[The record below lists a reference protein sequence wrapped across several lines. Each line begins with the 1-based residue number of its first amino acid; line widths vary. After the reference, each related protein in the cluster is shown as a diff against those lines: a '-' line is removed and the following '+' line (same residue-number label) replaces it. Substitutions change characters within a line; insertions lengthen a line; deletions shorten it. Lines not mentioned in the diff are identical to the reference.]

1 MCIRDRLLKALLQRV
16 SSANVVV
23 EQNVVGEIDDGLLVF
38 IGISSRDSQDDIDY
52 IVDKTI
58 NLRIFPDEEGRF
70 DRSLADING
79 SLLLV
84 SQFTLYGDTKKGRR
98 PSFTEAMPSDS
109 ARTLFDDTV
118 NSFSKTGLRV
128 EKGIFQ
134 AEMEVSLVNS
144 GPVTIILDSEL

>member
-1 MCIRDRLLKALLQRV
+1 MKALLQRV
-16 SSANVVV
+16 SSANVAV

-118 NSFSKTGLRV
+118 NAFSKTGLRV

>member
-1 MCIRDRLLKALLQRV
+1 MKALLQRV
-16 SSANVVV
+16 SSANVAV

>member
-1 MCIRDRLLKALLQRV
+1 MKALLQRV
-16 SSANVVV
+16 SSANVAV
-23 EQNVVGEIDDGLLVF
+23 EQNVVGEIDNGLLVF

>member
-1 MCIRDRLLKALLQRV
+1 LKALLQRV
-16 SSANVVV
+16 SSANVTV

-70 DRSLADING
+70 DRSLADTNG

-84 SQFTLYGDTKKGRR
+84 SQFTLYADTKKGRR

-144 GPVTIILDSEL
+144 GPVTIILDSES

>member
-1 MCIRDRLLKALLQRV
+1 MKALLQRV
-16 SSANVVV
+16 SSANVAV

-70 DRSLADING
+70 DRSLADTNG

-144 GPVTIILDSEL
+144 GPVTIILDSES

>member
-1 MCIRDRLLKALLQRV
+1 MKALLQRV
-16 SSANVVV
+16 SSANVAV

-58 NLRIFPDEEGRF
+58 NLRIFPDEKGRF
-70 DRSLADING
+70 DRSLADTNG

-144 GPVTIILDSEL
+144 GPVTIILDSES

>member
-1 MCIRDRLLKALLQRV
+1 LKALLQRV
-16 SSANVVV
+16 SSANVAV
-23 EQNVVGEIDDGLLVF
+23 EQNVVGEIDNGLLVF

-70 DRSLADING
+70 DRSLADTNG

-144 GPVTIILDSEL
+144 GPVTIILDSES

>member
-1 MCIRDRLLKALLQRV
+1 M
-16 SSANVVV
+16 
-23 EQNVVGEIDDGLLVF
+23 VGEIDDGLLVF
-38 IGISSRDSQDDIDY
+38 IGIASRDSQDDIDY

-70 DRSLADING
+70 DRSLADTNG

-84 SQFTLYGDTKKGRR
+84 SQFTLYADTKKGRR

-144 GPVTIILDSEL
+144 GPVTIILDSES

>member
-1 MCIRDRLLKALLQRV
+1 M
-16 SSANVVV
+16 
-23 EQNVVGEIDDGLLVF
+23 VGEIDDGLLVF

-70 DRSLADING
+70 DRSLADTNG

-84 SQFTLYGDTKKGRR
+84 SQFTLYADTKKGRR

-134 AEMEVSLVNS
+134 AEM
-144 GPVTIILDSEL
+144 

>member
-1 MCIRDRLLKALLQRV
+1 MKALLQRV
-16 SSANVVV
+16 SSANVAV

-58 NLRIFPDEEGRF
+58 NLRIFPDEKGRF
-70 DRSLADING
+70 DRSLADTNG

>member
-1 MCIRDRLLKALLQRV
+1 M
-16 SSANVVV
+16 
-23 EQNVVGEIDDGLLVF
+23 VGEIDDGLLVF

-70 DRSLADING
+70 DRSLADTNG

-84 SQFTLYGDTKKGRR
+84 SQFTLYADTKKGRR

-144 GPVTIILDSEL
+144 GPVTIILDSES

>member
-1 MCIRDRLLKALLQRV
+1 MKALLQRV
-16 SSANVVV
+16 SSANVAV

-70 DRSLADING
+70 DRSLADTNG

-84 SQFTLYGDTKKGRR
+84 SQFTLYADTKKGRR

-118 NSFSKTGLRV
+118 NSFSKTGMRV

-144 GPVTIILDSEL
+144 GPVTIILDSES

>member
-1 MCIRDRLLKALLQRV
+1 MKALLQRV
-16 SSANVVV
+16 SSANVAV
-23 EQNVVGEIDDGLLVF
+23 EQNVVGEIDNGLLVF

-144 GPVTIILDSEL
+144 GPVMIILDSEP

>member
-1 MCIRDRLLKALLQRV
+1 MKALLQRV
-16 SSANVVV
+16 SSANVAV
-23 EQNVVGEIDDGLLVF
+23 EQNVVGEIDNGLLVF

-144 GPVTIILDSEL
+144 GPVTIILDSES

>member
-1 MCIRDRLLKALLQRV
+1 M
-16 SSANVVV
+16 V

-70 DRSLADING
+70 DRSLADTNG

-144 GPVTIILDSEL
+144 GPVTIILDSES

>member
-1 MCIRDRLLKALLQRV
+1 M
-16 SSANVVV
+16 V

-58 NLRIFPDEEGRF
+58 NLRIFPDEKGRF
-70 DRSLADING
+70 DRSLADTNG

-144 GPVTIILDSEL
+144 GPVTIILDSES

>member
-1 MCIRDRLLKALLQRV
+1 LKALLQRV

>member
-1 MCIRDRLLKALLQRV
+1 M
-16 SSANVVV
+16 V

>member
-1 MCIRDRLLKALLQRV
+1 M
-16 SSANVVV
+16 V

-70 DRSLADING
+70 DRSLADTNG

-84 SQFTLYGDTKKGRR
+84 SQFTLYADTKKGRR

-144 GPVTIILDSEL
+144 GPVTIILDSES

>member
-1 MCIRDRLLKALLQRV
+1 M
-16 SSANVVV
+16 
-23 EQNVVGEIDDGLLVF
+23 VGEIDDGLLVF

-70 DRSLADING
+70 DRSLADTNG

-84 SQFTLYGDTKKGRR
+84 SQFTLYADTKKGRR

-118 NSFSKTGLRV
+118 NSFLKTGLRV

-144 GPVTIILDSEL
+144 GPVTIILDSES

>member
-1 MCIRDRLLKALLQRV
+1 M
-16 SSANVVV
+16 
-23 EQNVVGEIDDGLLVF
+23 VGEIDDGLLVF

-70 DRSLADING
+70 DRSLADTNG

-144 GPVTIILDSEL
+144 GPVTIILDSES

>member
-1 MCIRDRLLKALLQRV
+1 MKALLQRV
-16 SSANVVV
+16 SSANVTV
-23 EQNVVGEIDDGLLVF
+23 EQKIVGEIAEGLLVF
-38 IGISSRDSQDDIDY
+38 IGISSKDCQNDIDY
-52 IVDKTI
+52 IVDKTV
-58 NLRIFPDEEGRF
+58 NLRIFPDEKGRF
-70 DRSLADING
+70 DRSLADTNG

-144 GPVTIILDSEL
+144 GPVTIMLDSES

>member
-1 MCIRDRLLKALLQRV
+1 
-16 SSANVVV
+16 
-23 EQNVVGEIDDGLLVF
+23 
-38 IGISSRDSQDDIDY
+38 
-52 IVDKTI
+52 
-58 NLRIFPDEEGRF
+58 
-70 DRSLADING
+70 
-79 SLLLV
+79 
-84 SQFTLYGDTKKGRR
+84 
-98 PSFTEAMPSDS
+98 MPSDS

>member
-1 MCIRDRLLKALLQRV
+1 LKALLQRV
-16 SSANVVV
+16 SSANVAV

-70 DRSLADING
+70 DRSLADTNG

>member
-1 MCIRDRLLKALLQRV
+1 MKALLQRV
-16 SSANVVV
+16 SSANVTV
-23 EQNVVGEIDDGLLVF
+23 EQKIVGEIAEGLLVF
-38 IGISSRDSQDDIDY
+38 IGISSKDCQNDIDY
-52 IVDKTI
+52 IVDKTV
-58 NLRIFPDEEGRF
+58 NLRIFPDEKGRF

-144 GPVTIILDSEL
+144 GPVTIILDSES

>member
-1 MCIRDRLLKALLQRV
+1 M
-16 SSANVVV
+16 V

-58 NLRIFPDEEGRF
+58 NLRIFPDEEG
-70 DRSLADING
+70 RSLADING

>member
-1 MCIRDRLLKALLQRV
+1 M
-16 SSANVVV
+16 V

-144 GPVTIILDSEL
+144 GPVTIILDSES

>member
-1 MCIRDRLLKALLQRV
+1 M
-16 SSANVVV
+16 V

-144 GPVTIILDSEL
+144 GPVMIILDSES

>member
-1 MCIRDRLLKALLQRV
+1 M
-16 SSANVVV
+16 V

-70 DRSLADING
+70 DRSLADTNG

>member
-1 MCIRDRLLKALLQRV
+1 MKALLQRV
-16 SSANVVV
+16 SSANVTV

-70 DRSLADING
+70 DRSLADTNG

-84 SQFTLYGDTKKGRR
+84 SQFTLYADTKKGRR

-144 GPVTIILDSEL
+144 GPVTIILDSES

>member
-1 MCIRDRLLKALLQRV
+1 M
-16 SSANVVV
+16 V
-23 EQNVVGEIDDGLLVF
+23 EQNGVGEIDYGLLVF

-70 DRSLADING
+70 DRSLADTNG

-84 SQFTLYGDTKKGRR
+84 RQFTLYGDTKKGRR

-144 GPVTIILDSEL
+144 GPVTIILDSES

>member
-1 MCIRDRLLKALLQRV
+1 MT
-16 SSANVVV
+16 V
-23 EQNVVGEIDDGLLVF
+23 EQKIVGEIAEGLLVF
-38 IGISSRDSQDDIDY
+38 IGISSKDCQNDIDY
-52 IVDKTI
+52 IVDKTV
-58 NLRIFPDEEGRF
+58 NLRIFPDEKGRF
-70 DRSLADING
+70 DRSLADTNG

-144 GPVTIILDSEL
+144 GPVTIILDSES

>member
-1 MCIRDRLLKALLQRV
+1 MKALLQRV
-16 SSANVVV
+16 SSANVAV

-144 GPVTIILDSEL
+144 GPVTIILDSES

>member
-1 MCIRDRLLKALLQRV
+1 M
-16 SSANVVV
+16 V
-23 EQNVVGEIDDGLLVF
+23 EQNVVGEIDNGLLVF

-109 ARTLFDDTV
+109 AD
-118 NSFSKTGLRV
+118 
-128 EKGIFQ
+128 
-134 AEMEVSLVNS
+134 
-144 GPVTIILDSEL
+144 II

>member
-1 MCIRDRLLKALLQRV
+1 MKALLQRV
-16 SSANVVV
+16 SSANVAV

-70 DRSLADING
+70 DRSLADTNG

-84 SQFTLYGDTKKGRR
+84 SQFTLYADTKKGRR

-144 GPVTIILDSEL
+144 GPVTIILDSES

>member
-1 MCIRDRLLKALLQRV
+1 MKALLQRV
-16 SSANVVV
+16 SSANVKV
-23 EQNVVGEIDDGLLVF
+23 EQKIVGEIAEGLLVF
-38 IGISSRDSQDDIDY
+38 IGISSKDCQNDIDY
-52 IVDKTI
+52 IVDKTV
-58 NLRIFPDEEGRF
+58 NLRIFPDEKGRF
-70 DRSLADING
+70 DRSLADTNG

-144 GPVTIILDSEL
+144 GPVTIILDSES

>member
-1 MCIRDRLLKALLQRV
+1 MKALLQRV
-16 SSANVVV
+16 SSANVTV
-23 EQNVVGEIDDGLLVF
+23 EQKIVGEIAEGLLVF
-38 IGISSRDSQDDIDY
+38 IGISSKDCQNDIDY
-52 IVDKTI
+52 IVDKTV
-58 NLRIFPDEEGRF
+58 NLRIFPDEKGRF
-70 DRSLADING
+70 DRSLADTNG

-144 GPVTIILDSEL
+144 GPVTIILDSES